1 MKKEKNTY
9 ITPLLTV
16 VEFKTERGYAASDS
30 EFTWQTPAQQIN
42 MFIMTESGMITDQN
56 DGSDGNLAAGYLE
69 GKEDHSNDGGSSNWS
84 YANGSWF

>member
-16 VEFKTERGYAASDS
+16 VEFKTERGYADS

-42 MFIMTESGMITDQN
+42 MFIMTESGMITEQN
-56 DGSDGNLAAGYLE
+56 DGSDGNLAAGYME
-69 GKEDHSNDGGSSNWS
+69 GQEDHSNAANGSTWS
-84 YANGSWF
+84 YSNGSWF